1 MTPPLGANKVALLA
15 ASAKADGYGYNAQGY
30 IGSGQYKDTI
40 DKFSFVTDENAT
52 DVADAAY
59 FIGSSAGT
67 NSSTHGYL
75 AGGVPI
81 DGTPINHIQKF
92 TFATD
97 SNASDIGDLT
107 LARYGLAGST
117 SSTHGYSSGGYNLG
131 MKNVIDKFPFA
142 SDANATDVGDCQSTY
157 WLSGSQSST
166 HGYLAGGYNGSAY
179 QNQIEKFSFSSDG
192 NTSDVGDLLSLTS
205 QCAGHQSDT
214 HSYASNA
221 NDTAAP
227 YYALKTIQTW
237 THASDNNSTDVG
249 DMVTYGVTRAGT
261 SSTTHGYAAGG
272 YWQAAPAYRNY
283 IEKFAFASDGDA
295 TDIGDLSVSRA
306 NVTGVSYNP

>member
-15 ASAKADGYGYNAQGY
+15 ASAKADGYGYNANGY
-30 IGSGQYKDTI
+30 IGSGVYKNTI

-59 FIGSSAGT
+59 SISSDAGT

-75 AGGVPI
+75 AGG
-81 DGTPINHIQKF
+81 TPGPVDYIQKF

-117 SSTHGYSSGGYNLG
+117 SSTYGYSSGGYSG
-131 MKNVIDKFPFA
+131 GFKNVIDKFPFA
-142 SDANATDVGDCQSTY
+142 SDANATDVGDCQTAY
-157 WLSGSQSST
+157 WISGSQSST

-179 QNQIEKFSFSSDG
+179 LNQIEKFSFSSDG
-192 NTSDVGDLLSLTS
+192 NTSDVGDLLSITS
-205 QCAGHQSDT
+205 HCAGHQSDT
-214 HSYASNA
+214 HSYASNGS
-221 NDTAAP
+221 NTTAP
-227 YYALKTIQTW
+227 YYALNTIQKW

-249 DMVTYGVTRAGT
+249 DMVTYGVSRAGT

-272 YWQAAPAYRNY
+272 YWQAAPSYRNN

-295 TDIGDLSVSRA
+295 TDVGDLSVSRS